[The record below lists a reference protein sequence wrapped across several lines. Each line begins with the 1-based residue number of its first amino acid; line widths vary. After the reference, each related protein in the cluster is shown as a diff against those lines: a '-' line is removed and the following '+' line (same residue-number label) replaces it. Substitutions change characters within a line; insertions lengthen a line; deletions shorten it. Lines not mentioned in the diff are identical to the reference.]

1 MNATTMDAPLRG
13 NASDFREQL
22 LAYWRRRWIFAI
34 VAGALLAATLA
45 TAVLWPPTYRSTAT
59 ILIEAQEIPQDL
71 VRSVIT
77 TYADQRVQMI
87 SQRVMTSQNLM
98 TLIDRYRLY
107 PDKRDRVPR
116 EELLETMRND
126 INLKMISAAV
136 IDPRSGQP
144 THATIAFSVSYDSRN
159 PELALK
165 VANELSSLYLNE
177 NLASRAQRSQQTAS
191 FFTEEAALQKQR
203 IAGLDQ
209 KLADFKKKHEAELPD
224 LVQQNITESDR
235 TQLSLQDVQDR
246 ISALDSQIVLM
257 RAQLAQINPTAQVFK
272 ENGERVFGAAD
283 QLKALRAK
291 LAGLKGRY
299 APDHPDVISTERQIE
314 GLEKEV
320 AASENS
326 SDLVRELT
334 TTRAQLAAAMKK
346 YSADHPDV
354 VRLQRQVKALE
365 AQVQASPAGPAD
377 EVAQDHPDNPAYL
390 QVKTE
395 LDSLIPERER
405 EVQKR
410 DELQS
415 RLNELSRH
423 LSGSPEVERQY
434 REIARDI
441 EAAQYEYGAILAKQS
456 EAQIAV
462 NLETE
467 QKGEKFSMIEAPQ
480 PPEKPVSPNRIL
492 ILAIGLVVSLGAG
505 AGAVLGSEALDGS
518 VRGPKDVRELLQVAP
533 LAAIPVVMTRREEAR
548 RRLILRYSWGG
559 GLAVL
564 VLAALAVHLL
574 VAPLDVLWL
583 VLLRRLG
590 V

>member
-1 MNATTMDAPLRG
+1 
-13 NASDFREQL
+13 
-22 LAYWRRRWIFAI
+22 
-34 VAGALLAATLA
+34 
-45 TAVLWPPTYRSTAT
+45 
-59 ILIEAQEIPQDL
+59 
-71 VRSVIT
+71 
-77 TYADQRVQMI
+77 
-87 SQRVMTSQNLM
+87 
-98 TLIDRYRLY
+98 
-107 PDKRDRVPR
+107 VPR

-144 THATIAFSVSYDSRN
+144 THATIAFSVYYDSRN

-203 IAGLDQ
+203 IADLDQ
-209 KLADFKKKHEAELPD
+209 KLADFKKKHEDELPD
-224 LVQQNITESDR
+224 SVQQNLTQSDR
-235 TQLSLQDVQDR
+235 TEMSVQDVQDH
-246 ISALDSQIVLM
+246 ISALDSQIVLL
-257 RAQLAQINPTAQVFK
+257 RAELAQINPTAQVFS
-272 ENGERVFGAAD
+272 ESGERVFGAAD

-299 APDHPDVISTERQIE
+299 APDHPDVVSTERQIE

-320 AASENS
+320 AASDNS
-326 SDLVRELT
+326 ADLVRELT
-334 TTRAQLAAAMKK
+334 DARAQLAAAQKK

-365 AQVQASPAGPAD
+365 AEVQAAPAASAD
-377 EVAQDHPDNPAYL
+377 GVAQDHPDNPAYL
-390 QVKTE
+390 QIKSE

-405 EVQKR
+405 EVKKR
-410 DELQS
+410 EELQGKLS
-415 RLNELSRH
+415 ELGRH
-423 LSGSPEVERQY
+423 LSSSPEVERQF

-441 EAAQYEYGAILAKQS
+441 EAAQYQYGAILAKQS

-492 ILAIGLVVSLGAG
+492 LLVVGLVLSLGAG
-505 AGAVLGSEALDGS
+505 IGAAFGTEALDAS
-518 VRGPKDVRELLQVAP
+518 VRGPKDVRDLLQVTP
-533 LAAIPVVMTRREEAR
+533 LAAIPVVVTRREQAR
-548 RRLILRYSWGG
+548 RRRLVRYSWGG
-559 GLAVL
+559 GLAAV
-564 VLAALAVHLL
+564 VLAAVAVHFL